1 MKYDEIEKHK
11 NSFTSIIDEKFIRF
25 LKKNNKFIFVG
36 FQIKY
41 LFLFFFPF
49 FSFSFDFL
57 LEFSVATYGDTEKKF
72 MSGLYVYTSQYKSTR
87 LPTEKQKRNVCL
99 RECVCV
105 SACKCA
111 RALSYV

>member
-1 MKYDEIEKHK
+1 VQVKYDEIEKHK

-87 LPTEKQKRNVCL
+87 LPTEKR
-99 RECVCV
+99 V
-105 SACKCA
+105 SA
-111 RALSYV
+111 